1 MRMTSVRWLGAV
13 STVAVAGV
21 ALAACSSS
29 GSTPSASSSANATA
43 GTTTSEIK
51 LWDPYPQR
59 DASSDWA
66 KLVASCA
73 PAGSTITR
81 TSAAQTDLFN
91 QLTTAV
97 KEDTAPDVAILDNPM
112 MPEASSSNLL
122 ATAAQAGLD
131 TTGYDANLMGPGI
144 VKGVTY
150 GVPLGSNALG
160 LYYNKDVLTKAGV
173 DPTSIT
179 SWDTLNAAIEKVVA
193 SGAKGITFSGIA
205 GEEGVFQFL
214 PWFWGA
220 GADLKNIGSD
230 QAVAAG
236 QLISDWLA
244 KGWAPKSA
252 ATDNQSAAWDLF
264 LTGQY
269 GFVENGSW
277 FNADAQKTSFKSGLI
292 AIPSKAGGVAPVPTG
307 GEFAVAPVHKADAS
321 NHYANASAVIK
332 CLTSGEA
339 GQKTSETLGY
349 LSAKSDVRAAQVA
362 ANPLWQPWVKSIEG
376 AQGRTTDLGAAY
388 TATSAALSDAITG
401 ALNAN
406 GKADAVKSAFTDAA
420 GSVGK

>member
-1 MRMTSVRWLGAV
+1 MVAAAALG
-13 STVAVAGV
+13 
-21 ALAACSSS
+21 LAACSSGGSQAASTHDS
-29 GSTPSASSSANATA
+29 GNATA
-43 GTTTSEIK
+43 GTTTSQIK

-59 DASSDWA
+59 DDSSDWA
-66 KLVASCA
+66 KLVKSCA
-73 PAGSTITR
+73 PAGATITR

-122 ATAAQAGLD
+122 ATAKDAGID
-131 TTGYDANLMGPGI
+131 TTGYDQNLMGPGF
-144 VKGVTY
+144 VNGVAY

-160 LYYNKDVLTKAGV
+160 LYYNKDVLAKAGV
-173 DPTSIT
+173 DPTTIT
-179 SWDTLNAAIEKVVA
+179 SWDALNAAIGTIVA
-193 SGAKGITFSGIA
+193 SGAKGIAFSGIA

-214 PWFWGA
+214 PWYWGA

-236 QLISDWLA
+236 QLVSDWIA

-252 ATDNQSAAWDLF
+252 ATDNQSAAWDNF

-269 GFVENGSW
+269 GFVEDGSW
-277 FNADAQKTSFKSGLI
+277 YNADSQKTKFPTGLI
-292 AIPSKAGGVAPVPTG
+292 AIPSKAGGVAPVATG
-307 GEFAVAPVHKADAS
+307 GEFAVAPAHKADAS
-321 NHYANASAVIK
+321 NHYANAAAVIK
-332 CLTSGEA
+332 CLTSGDA

-349 LSAKSDVRAAQVA
+349 LSAKADVRAAQVT

-376 AQGRTTDLGAAY
+376 ARGRTTDLGAAY
-388 TATSAALSDAITG
+388 TATSAALSDAITA

-406 GKADAVKSAFTDAA
+406 GNAGAVKSAFTDAA
-420 GSVGK
+420 ATVGK